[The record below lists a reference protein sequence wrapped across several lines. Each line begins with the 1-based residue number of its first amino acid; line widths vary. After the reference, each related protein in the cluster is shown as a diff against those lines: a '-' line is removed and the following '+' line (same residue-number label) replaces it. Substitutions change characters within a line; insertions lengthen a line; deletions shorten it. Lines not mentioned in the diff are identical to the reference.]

1 MKWKR
6 KRKKKKLFLILKNYK
21 CENMKKLES
30 KSTTLEP
37 YLLIK
42 NLHIKIY
49 LTTYNTYRAEL
60 KRKDGEKFVGYG
72 GYPLEALESLLF
84 CMKFRRNWI
93 LINEQL
99 IYNEWE

>member
-1 MKWKR
+1 MK
-6 KRKKKKLFLILKNYK
+6 
-21 CENMKKLES
+21 ELES
-30 KSTTLEP
+30 KSKIFEP
-37 YLLIK
+37 HYLIK

-49 LTTYNTYRAEL
+49 LTSYNTYRAEL
-60 KRKDGEKFVGYG
+60 KRKGGEKFVGYG

-84 CMKFRRNWI
+84 CMKFRRDYM

>member
-1 MKWKR
+1 MKE
-6 KRKKKKLFLILKNYK
+6 I
-21 CENMKKLES
+21 ESES
-30 KSTTLEP
+30 KISEP
-37 YLLIK
+37 HLLIK

-60 KRKDGEKFVGYG
+60 KKSTGEKFVGYG

-84 CMKFRRNWI
+84 CLQFRRNWI

-99 IYNEWE
+99 IYDSWE